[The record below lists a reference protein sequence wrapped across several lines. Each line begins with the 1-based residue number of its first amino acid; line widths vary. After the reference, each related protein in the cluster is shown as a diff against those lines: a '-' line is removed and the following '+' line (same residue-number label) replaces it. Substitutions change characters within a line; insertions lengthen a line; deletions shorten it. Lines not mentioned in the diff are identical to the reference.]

1 MAIARS
7 TARDPLAELSATR
20 RVSLTANSADA
31 RALLLWLAQ
40 QAGVSIVVA
49 PDVNARVSVSFNNIP
64 AGEAMRA
71 VMAQAG
77 LSILAS
83 AAGSPWPPVIFHQLP
98 VNINEASAATI
109 AERFGVSHAMAQWIV
124 ESRPRE

>member
-7 TARDPLAELSATR
+7 TGRDPLAELGATR

-40 QAGVSIVVA
+40 QAGVSIVVS
-49 PDVNARVSVSFNNIP
+49 PDVNARVSISFNNIP

-71 VMAQAG
+71 VLAQAG
-77 LSILAS
+77 LSILAPS
-83 AAGSPWPPVIFHQLP
+83 PGSPWPPVVFHQLP
-98 VNINEASAATI
+98 VNINEATAATI
-109 AERFGVSHAMAQWIV
+109 AERFGVSTAMAQWIV
-124 ESRPRE
+124 ESRPRQ